1 MMDKKKA
8 KRVKLIVGVSI
19 IILLLGVSAS
29 AIGDFLDPMK
39 LVSEVT
45 SQPEDYLNRNLQ
57 VIGFIV
63 EGTWQKTGPNAYSFR
78 LTDGNATIDVEYTG
92 DAPENIKPDVGV
104 TVIGTLVS
112 PDKVVSNRILLKCP
126 SKYEQQI
133 KDTMESK
140 K

>member
-1 MMDKKKA
+1 MNKKKA
-8 KRVKLIVGVSI
+8 KQVKLIVGVSI
-19 IILLLGVSAS
+19 IILMLAISAN

-45 SQPEDYLNRNLQ
+45 SRPEDYLNRNIQ

-63 EGTWQKTGPNAYSFR
+63 EDTWQKTGLNTYIFR

-92 DAPENIKPDVGV
+92 DVPGTIKPDVGV

-112 PDKVVSNRILLKCP
+112 PDKVVANKLLLKCP
-126 SKYEQQI
+126 SKYEQDI
-133 KDTMESK
+133 RDTIESK

>member
-1 MMDKKKA
+1 MDRKKA
-8 KRVKLIVGVSI
+8 KQVKLIVGVSI
-19 IILLLGVSAS
+19 IILMLAISAN

-45 SQPEDYLNRNLQ
+45 SRPEDYLNRNIQ

-63 EGTWQKTGPNAYSFR
+63 EDTWQKTGLNTYIFR

-92 DAPENIKPDVGV
+92 DVPGTIKPDVGV

-112 PDKVVSNRILLKCP
+112 PDKVVANKLLLKCP
-126 SKYEQQI
+126 SKYEQDI
-133 KDTMESK
+133 RDTIESK

>member
-1 MMDKKKA
+1 MDKKKA
-8 KRVKLIVGVSI
+8 KQVKLIEGVSI
-19 IILLLGVSAS
+19 IILLLAMSAN

-45 SQPEDYLNRNLQ
+45 AQPEDYLNRNIQ

-63 EGTWQKTGPNAYSFR
+63 EGTWQKTGPNTYIFR

-92 DAPENIKPDVGV
+92 DVPGTIKPDVGV

-112 PDKVVSNRILLKCP
+112 PDKVVSNKLLLKCP
-126 SKYEQQI
+126 SKYEQDI
-133 KDTMESK
+133 RDTIESK

>member
-1 MMDKKKA
+1 MDRKKA
-8 KRVKLIVGVSI
+8 KQVKLIVGVSI
-19 IILLLGVSAS
+19 IILMLAISAN

-45 SQPEDYLNRNLQ
+45 SRPEDYLNRNIQ

-63 EGTWQKTGPNAYSFR
+63 EGTWQKTGPNTYTFR

-92 DAPENIKPDVGV
+92 DVPGTIKPDVGV

-112 PDKVVSNRILLKCP
+112 PDKVVANK
-126 SKYEQQI
+126 
-133 KDTMESK
+133 
-140 K
+140 

>member
-1 MMDKKKA
+1 MDKKKA
-8 KRVKLIVGVSI
+8 KQVKLIVGVSI
-19 IILLLGVSAS
+19 IILLLAMSAN

-45 SQPEDYLNRNLQ
+45 AQPEDYLNRNIQ

-63 EGTWQKTGPNAYSFR
+63 EDTWQKTGPNTYIFR

-92 DAPENIKPDVGV
+92 DVPGTIKPDVGV

-112 PDKVVSNRILLKCP
+112 PDKVVANKLLLKCP
-126 SKYEQQI
+126 SKYEQDI
-133 KDTMESK
+133 RDTIESK

>member
-1 MMDKKKA
+1 MDRKKA
-8 KRVKLIVGVSI
+8 KQVKLIVGVSI
-19 IILLLGVSAS
+19 IILMLAISAN

-45 SQPEDYLNRNLQ
+45 SRPEDYLNRNIQ

-63 EGTWQKTGPNAYSFR
+63 EGTWQKTGPNTYTFR

-92 DAPENIKPDVGV
+92 DVPGTIKPDVGV

-112 PDKVVSNRILLKCP
+112 PDKVVANKLLLKCP
-126 SKYEQQI
+126 SKYEQDI
-133 KDTMESK
+133 RDTIESK